1 LRLVH
6 VESWGGKE
14 QRSLFFCREARE
26 GDQQSPSKRWGFCLH
41 SLLPF
46 AQIRMALLLLVRVQT
61 THPVTPSNTL
71 FKVDDE
77 VFIRNRPQEYSYR
90 VSQVLAPSDLAGY
103 FKSKGLTLHEACAS
117 AISAGLPIAP
127 HYEVASPT
135 MDTRWIVSQL
145 QLSPSPIR
153 DRKR

>member
-1 LRLVH
+1 LRTL
-6 VESWGGKE
+6 
-14 QRSLFFCREARE
+14 
-26 GDQQSPSKRWGFCLH
+26 P
-41 SLLPF
+41 PF
-46 AQIRMALLLLVRVQT
+46 AQIRTPLLLLVRVQT
-61 THPVTPSNTL
+61 YHPVTPSNTL
-71 FKVDDE
+71 FKVDDF
-77 VFIRNRPQEYSYR
+77 VYVRDRCQDVPYR

-103 FKSKGLTLHEACAS
+103 FKSKGLTLPEACAS

>member
-1 LRLVH
+1 MT
-6 VESWGGKE
+6 
-14 QRSLFFCREARE
+14 
-26 GDQQSPSKRWGFCLH
+26 P
-41 SLLPF
+41 
-46 AQIRMALLLLVRVQT
+46 LLLLARVQT
-61 THPVTPSNTL
+61 YHPVTSPNTL
-71 FKVDDE
+71 FKVDDF
-77 VFIRNRPQEYSYR
+77 VYVRDRCQDVPYR

-103 FKSKGLTLHEACAS
+103 FKSKGLALPEACAS

-145 QLSPSPIR
+145 QLSSSPIR